1 MSRGEFVNAFGR
13 LFQGSAWVAEQAYD
27 RRPFTDTHD
36 LRVAFQEALL
46 SGRREDQDELIA
58 HYPDLGADRVAGGEE
73 GEDSVRDQSAAGLTR
88 LSNEDHQ
95 RFSELTAA
103 YRERFGIPLIV
114 CVRDVEKR
122 DHILRTGWQRM
133 ENSPA
138 QETGVGADRDRQ
150 DRQPPVRRP
159 GRRGQ
164 PDHQRPHAPVR
175 AAGELTLSPD
185 RDGSLPSTHSSRRT
199 GTAVP
204 EGLGLPGLN
213 ALPAPEAEQVLAACC
228 ASPRWAASVAS
239 GRPYASPGQLYDAA
253 DDALADLDDDDIA
266 MALAGHPRIGE
277 RPEGGGRCLVQ
288 ARAGRRQPARRRG
301 HCRPWRTETART
313 RPGSGTSTSSV
324 RPDAAPRT
332 CSRCSRIGSGNDPVT
347 ERAVVRRELGLI
359 NRIRLARLVEG
370 AAA

>member
-1 MSRGEFVNAFGR
+1 VTVQPDVAKAVPSWAEIIFGSGITLGSITAIALNVLFHHVGRDFGPAITGTPGEQTVRLDQVNAMSRGEFVHAFGR

-138 QETGVGADRDRQ
+138 QE
-150 DRQPPVRRP
+150 
-159 GRRGQ
+159 
-164 PDHQRPHAPVR
+164 R
-175 AAGELTLSPD
+175 AS
-185 RDGSLPSTHSSRRT
+185 
-199 GTAVP
+199 
-204 EGLGLPGLN
+204 
-213 ALPAPEAEQVLAACC
+213 ALIEIAKIANHRFDDLVAEANPIT
-228 ASPRWAASVAS
+228 S
-239 GRPYASPGQLYDAA
+239 
-253 DDALADLDDDDIA
+253 
-266 MALAGHPRIGE
+266 
-277 RPEGGGRCLVQ
+277 
-288 ARAGRRQPARRRG
+288 
-301 HCRPWRTETART
+301 ART
-313 RPGSGTSTSSV
+313 RRFEQLGS
-324 RPDAAPRT
+324 
-332 CSRCSRIGSGNDPVT
+332 
-347 ERAVVRRELGLI
+347 
-359 NRIRLARLVEG
+359 
-370 AAA
+370 